1 MRNRRLLNFGL
12 AALVAVT
19 AACAKEPTKPADTP
33 APAAAPV
40 AAPAAAPVEAPV
52 TAPAV
57 VVPEEQAGQLFKV
70 ADLNADG
77 LLDEAEMRAEAK
89 KMRGAKAPPAGEE
102 AFFQEARSILLPADT
117 DKDGKI
123 SRQEYLTWFKA
134 EAGK

>member
-1 MRNRRLLNFGL
+1 MMQMEDRVRNRHLLNLGL

-19 AACAKEPTKPADTP
+19 AACAKEPAKPADTP

-40 AAPAAAPVEAPV
+40 PAPSGV
-52 TAPAV
+52 PAV
-57 VVPEEQAGQLFKV
+57 VVPDESPEQRFKA

-89 KMRGAKAPPAGEE
+89 KMRGANAPPAGEE

-123 SRQEYLTWFKA
+123 SRQEYLTWSTA
-134 EAGK
+134 EAPK